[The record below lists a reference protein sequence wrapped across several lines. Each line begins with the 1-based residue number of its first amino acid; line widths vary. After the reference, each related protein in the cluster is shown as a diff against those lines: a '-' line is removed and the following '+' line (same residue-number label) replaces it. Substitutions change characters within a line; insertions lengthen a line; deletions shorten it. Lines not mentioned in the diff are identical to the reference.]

1 MPVQVLF
8 TDRSGGVSPEPFGSL
23 NLAGH
28 VGDDPANV
36 RANRQRLS
44 DRLPTRQLVLLASAP
59 GGPVCVVD
67 ASAPEEL
74 GDAEALVTTE
84 PALALGVLTADCVPV
99 LLADEAA
106 GVVAAVHS
114 GRRGLA
120 ARITPRAVA
129 AAVDAGARVDRLTAW
144 VGPAICGRCYEVGED
159 VAADVVAVEPAAAAR
174 TSWGTTALDLP
185 AAVTAQLRRAGVTD
199 IRTDGRCTL
208 EEPSLYSYRRD
219 GRTGRQASVVVR
231 VPEPAP

>member
-1 MPVQVLF
+1 
-8 TDRSGGVSPEPFGSL
+8 
-23 NLAGH
+23 
-28 VGDDPANV
+28 
-36 RANRQRLS
+36 
-44 DRLPTRQLVLLASAP
+44 
-59 GGPVCVVD
+59 
-67 ASAPEEL
+67 
-74 GDAEALVTTE
+74 
-84 PALALGVLTADCVPV
+84 
-99 LLADEAA
+99 
-106 GVVAAVHS
+106 
-114 GRRGLA
+114 
-120 ARITPRAVA
+120 
-129 AAVDAGARVDRLTAW
+129 VDAGARADRLTAW

-185 AAVTAQLRRAGVTD
+185 AAVAAQLRRAGVTD

>member
-185 AAVTAQLRRAGVTD
+185 AAVAAQLRRAGVTD

>member
-129 AAVDAGARVDRLTAW
+129 AAVDAGARADRLTAW

>member
-44 DRLPTRQLVLLASAP
+44 DRLPTRQLVLLASTP

-129 AAVDAGARVDRLTAW
+129 AAVDAGARADRLTAW